1 MADNFNNPQK
11 LGRFHQSSAIEIQSV
26 RERRMELNTRQQT
39 TWGTGVFVAWL
50 QERNKSVAF
59 EHLSPEALDQLLG
72 TFYVEARQVSG
83 VPYGKSALRCI
94 RAAIQRHLQGDPWN
108 RCLVITKDR
117 EFSRSNEILGG
128 IFKVMTSEGR
138 DKVSHHNP
146 IEPGDMKKLVESSV
160 IGTGNPMSL
169 QRLVWLSLALHFGKR
184 GSEGWRGMTKNTLV
198 QSVDAEGKT
207 FLEYS
212 ACEKQKNHPGDVGA
226 ASYRPEARVYARP
239 GSPLCPVEAY
249 NKYLSVLHP
258 EICELWQKPNHHWK
272 GPECFWYCRAP
283 MGRKMLDTMLKRM
296 SEEAQLSKLYTN
308 HCLRATASKGL
319 SDAGNERSDI
329 CVVTGHASVSSL
341 DPYINRPSDAKKRK
355 LSSNIGDLICKTAPA
370 PVNVVNLVG
379 DDVTIEEVLSQG
391 CAEYE
396 EDMALSQ
403 VASEAEAAE
412 EDYALSQVTLEAEEL
427 AFSQPSRSTTDRVIA
442 TSRGQSIF
450 TNCNIKNVTINIVK
464 KK

>member
-1 MADNFNNPQK
+1 
-11 LGRFHQSSAIEIQSV
+11 
-26 RERRMELNTRQQT
+26 
-39 TWGTGVFVAWL
+39 
-50 QERNKSVAF
+50 
-59 EHLSPEALDQLLG
+59 
-72 TFYVEARQVSG
+72 
-83 VPYGKSALRCI
+83 
-94 RAAIQRHLQGDPWN
+94 
-108 RCLVITKDR
+108 
-117 EFSRSNEILGG
+117 
-128 IFKVMTSEGR
+128 
-138 DKVSHHNP
+138 
-146 IEPGDMKKLVESSV
+146 
-160 IGTGNPMSL
+160 
-169 QRLVWLSLALHFGKR
+169 
-184 GSEGWRGMTKNTLV
+184 
-198 QSVDAEGKT
+198 
-207 FLEYS
+207 
-212 ACEKQKNHPGDVGA
+212 
-226 ASYRPEARVYARP
+226 
-239 GSPLCPVEAY
+239 
-249 NKYLSVLHP
+249 
-258 EICELWQKPNHHWK
+258 
-272 GPECFWYCRAP
+272 